1 MNQTE
6 LVTIKAVSIKRI
18 EEGSIGYL
26 IEEDPNSWR
35 NINASPEVL
44 KKLIETTFQKGNQ
57 IKIYHSDDEDDR
69 YELVSKAE
77 KEEKKEEL
85 DLIDFETLLN
95 DAHDKFK
102 DFSVTSTAI
111 EIDRQNKYA
120 LFKVQVKIGENVY
133 EAHGD
138 STADNI
144 SGQFVKP
151 HFIRMAET
159 RALARALRWATNN
172 AKCADVETEN
182 GELSEEKN
190 KSKK

>member
-57 IKIYHSDDEDDR
+57 IKIYHSDDEEEK

-95 DAHDKFK
+95 DAHEKFK
-102 DFSVTSTAI
+102 DFSVTSTVI

-138 STADNI
+138 STAENI
-144 SGQFVKP
+144 SGSFVKP

-182 GELSEEKN
+182 GNLSEEK